1 MIRGIHKK
9 IRVLECIR
17 QGQIGGGETH
27 LLSLVENID
36 RTKYEPIVLSFT
48 DGPMITKLADMNIS
62 THIIHTERPFDI
74 SVWKKVRTLIL
85 IEKIELIHCH
95 GTRAVSNVFRA
106 AKSLKIPLIYSI
118 HGWSFHEDQ
127 HPLVKKIRIW
137 GEKFLTSVTSRN
149 IAVSESSRA
158 SGKSHMPSFK
168 ASVIQYGINQKKFD
182 PDLQFKNIRG
192 EINLDSSALLILFVA
207 RFTKQKQPLSMIRA
221 FADALRQQPK
231 LHLLMVGDGD
241 EKKEALEL
249 VSQLSIESR
258 VHFLPFRNDV
268 PDVLAAADIFVLP
281 SLWEGLPIGLLE
293 AMSMGKPVIATNV
306 DGTKEVITNGQNGL
320 LIETQDLVANLS
332 RAIVKLAESESLRD
346 QLSKNVLQT
355 IKADFN
361 AESMTRKIEKIY
373 EDLTCKENRSE

>member
-1 MIRGIHKK
+1 MIHLADKK

-36 RTKYEPIVLSFT
+36 RTKFEPVVLSFT
-48 DGPMITKLADMNIS
+48 DGPMIIKLADMNVN
-62 THIIHTERPFDI
+62 THIIYTERPFDI
-74 SVWKKVRTLIL
+74 SIWRKVRNLIL
-85 IEKIELIHCH
+85 NEKIDLIHCH

-106 AKSLKIPLIYSI
+106 AKSLNIPLIYSI

-127 HPLVKKIRIW
+127 HPLIKKIRIW
-137 GEKFLTSVTSRN
+137 GEKYLTSVTTRN

-158 SGKSHMPSFK
+158 SGKSYMPSFK
-168 ASVIQYGINQKKFD
+168 ASVIQYGIDQKKFD
-182 PDLQFKNIRG
+182 PALRFKNIRG
-192 EINLDSSALLILFVA
+192 EINVDSSVLLILFVA

-221 FADALRQQPK
+221 FAEALRQKPA

-241 EKKEALEL
+241 QKKEALEL
-249 VSQLSIESR
+249 VGQLHIESH

-268 PDVLAAADIFVLP
+268 PDLLAASDIFVLP

-293 AMSMGKPVIATNV
+293 AMSMGKPIIATNV
-306 DGTKEVITNGQNGL
+306 DGTKEVIKNGENGL
-320 LIETQDLVANLS
+320 LIEIEDLISNLS
-332 RAIVKLAESESLRD
+332 KAIVSLAESESLRN

-355 IKADFN
+355 IKTDFT
-361 AESMTRKIEKIY
+361 AELMTRKIEKIY
-373 EDLTCKENRSE
+373 EEYV

>member
-1 MIRGIHKK
+1 MIHVTQKK
-9 IRVLECIR
+9 VRVLECIR

-48 DGPMITKLADMNIS
+48 DGPMVKKLADMNIK
-62 THIIHTERPFDI
+62 THIIYTERPFDI
-74 SVWKKVRTLIL
+74 SVWKKVRNLIL
-85 IEKIELIHCH
+85 NEKIELIHCH

-106 AKSLKIPLIYSI
+106 AKSLNIPLIYSI
-118 HGWSFHEDQ
+118 HGWSFHQDQ

-137 GEKFLTSVTSRN
+137 GEKFLTSVTSKN

-158 SGKSHMPSFK
+158 SGKLYMPSFK
-168 ASVIQYGINQKKFD
+168 ASVIQYGIDQKKFD
-182 PDLQFKNIRG
+182 PALPFKNIRG
-192 EINLDSSALLILFVA
+192 EINVDSSALLILFVA
-207 RFTKQKQPLSMIRA
+207 RFTKQKQPLSMIKA
-221 FADALRQQPK
+221 FSEALREKPK
-231 LHLLMVGDGD
+231 LELLMVGDGD

-249 VSQLSIESR
+249 VSQLNIESH
-258 VHFLPFRNDV
+258 VHFLPFRSDV
-268 PDVLAAADIFVLP
+268 PDLLAAADIFVLP

-306 DGTKEVITNGQNGL
+306 DGTKEVIKNGQNGL
-320 LIETQDLVANLS
+320 LIEVRDLISNLS
-332 RAIVKLAESESLRD
+332 QAILNLAESESLRN

-373 EDLTCKENRSE
+373 EELTQKNKSE

>member
-1 MIRGIHKK
+1 MIHDSHKK

-48 DGPMITKLADMNIS
+48 DGPMVTKLADMNIS

-74 SVWKKVRTLIL
+74 SVWKKVRNLIL
-85 IEKIELIHCH
+85 NEKIELIHCH

-106 AKSLKIPLIYSI
+106 AKTLNIPLIYSI

-158 SGKSHMPSFK
+158 SGISFMPSFK

-182 PDLQFKNIRG
+182 PTLQFKNIRG
-192 EINLDSSALLILFVA
+192 EINVDSSSLLILFVA
-207 RFTKQKQPLSMIRA
+207 RFTKQKQPLSMINA
-221 FADALRQQPK
+221 FAEALQQKPE

-241 EKKEALEL
+241 EKKEALQL
-249 VSQLSIESR
+249 VSKLNIESH
-258 VHFLPFRNDV
+258 VHFLPFRSDV
-268 PDVLAAADIFVLP
+268 PDLLAAADIFVLP

-293 AMSMGKPVIATNV
+293 AMSMGKPVIATSV

-332 RAIVKLAESESLRD
+332 QAIVKLAENESLRN

-373 EDLTCKENRSE
+373 EDLTYEKSRSD